1 MVEREVVMMLL
12 IAFEGIDG
20 SGKGTQAKLL
30 SGWIRSK
37 GYDTFLTRE
46 PTDGAIGKLLR
57 ESLRT
62 RCFDSRTEALLFA
75 ADRSEHLR
83 EIMRKLHE
91 GKVVITERY
100 FYSSLAYQ
108 SASGLEMSWL
118 REINSFAPEADLVL
132 YLDVEPEVA
141 LERISS
147 LNSLRASLRERE
159 HFERREF
166 LSRVRQIYLTLA
178 EDSENF
184 VIIDASGSIDEV
196 QNAIRRRVGRY
207 LAAFEEEKRHTEQRA
222 LEDF

>member
-1 MVEREVVMMLL
+1 MLL

-30 SGWIRSK
+30 ARWIREK
-37 GYDTFLTRE
+37 GYDVFLTKE

-62 RCFDSRTEALLFA
+62 SCFDARTEALLFA

-83 EIMRKLHE
+83 EIMKKLHE

-100 FYSSLAYQ
+100 LYSSLAYQ
-108 SASGLEMSWL
+108 SVSGLEMSWL
-118 REINSFAPEADLVL
+118 REINAFAPEADLVV

-147 LNSLRASLRERE
+147 RNSLRASVREKE

-166 LSRVRQIYLTLA
+166 LEKVREVYLALA
-178 EDSENF
+178 KDSENF
-184 VIIDASGSIDEV
+184 EVVDASGTINEV
-196 QNAIRRRVGRY
+196 QASVRRRVGRR
-207 LAAFEEEKRHTEQRA
+207 LAAFEEEKKHSEQRA
-222 LEDF
+222 LEDFT